1 MSAESIS
8 IAAVFLLYLAGM
20 LAIGVFF
27 FRRTESVSD
36 YFLGDRSLNKWVTS
50 LSAQASDMS
59 GWLLMG
65 LPGAAYVSGL
75 ASAWIAIG
83 LAIGTYLNWRL
94 VATRLRVYTAVR
106 EDTITLTDYL
116 EYRFRA
122 SGKVLRIISAVLI
135 LIFFLIYT
143 SSGFVAGGKLF
154 SAVFGFP
161 YTAALIVGAFV
172 VVSYTFLG
180 GFRAVCWTDFVQA
193 TLMFFAILLV
203 PITAVV
209 LSGGPAATI
218 SSLHASVPH
227 FFEITYLKDGIEGVG
242 LWIAIISS
250 MAWGLGYFGQPHIL
264 VRFMAIRSP
273 RDMGGACRIAI
284 TWVLISLTGAVL
296 AGIAGRFYLGVDAV
310 IGDPEKVFI
319 LTVQQMFPAAIA
331 GVFLAAILAAIMS
344 TADSQLLVTTSAIT
358 EDLYKALLRK
368 DASENELVWVGRL
381 TVVGVAIVAVCLALN
396 PDSSVLELVAYA
408 WAGFGAAFG
417 PAILF
422 SLFWRR
428 MTHGGALAGLITGG
442 LTVLIW
448 KQLEG
453 GLFDV
458 YEIVPGFLFSSVAI
472 IIASMAGPR
481 PNAEILDEFTAVADE
496 ADRCRTGTV

>member
-1 MSAESIS
+1 M
-8 IAAVFLLYLAGM
+8 AAVFLFYLAGM

-36 YFLGDRSLNKWVTS
+36 YFLGERSLNKWVAA

-59 GWLLMG
+59 GWLLLG

-83 LAIGTYLNWRL
+83 LAVGTYLNWRL
-94 VATRLRVYTAVR
+94 VATRLRIYTAVS

-122 SGKVLRIISAVLI
+122 TGGPLRIISAVFI
-135 LIFFLIYT
+135 LVFFLIYT

-193 TLMFFAILLV
+193 TLMFFAILIV
-203 PITAVV
+203 PIMAVV
-209 LSGGPAATI
+209 LSGGPAAI
-218 SSLHASVPH
+218 IASVSAAAPH
-227 FFEITYLKDGIEGVG
+227 FFEIAYLKDGLGGIG

-273 RDMGGACRIAI
+273 RDIAGARRIAI
-284 TWVLISLTGAVL
+284 VWVLVSLAGAVL
-296 AGIAGRFYLGVDAV
+296 AGIAGRAYLGPGLAGGDA
-310 IGDPEKVFI
+310 EKVFI
-319 LTVQQMFPAAIA
+319 LMVQEMLPAVFA

-358 EDLYKALLRK
+358 EDIYKALVRK
-368 DASENELVWVGRL
+368 NASENELVWVGRL
-381 TVVGVAIVAVCLALN
+381 SVVGVAVLAVFLALN

-428 MTHGGALAGLITGG
+428 MTHGGALAGLVTGG

-458 YEIVPGFLFSSVAI
+458 YEIVPGFLFSAAAI
-472 IIASMAGPR
+472 IIVSIAGP
-481 PNAEILDEFTAVADE
+481 PPGAEILDEFTAVADE
-496 ADRCRTGTV
+496 AARCGTGTA